1 MDLGQLCD
9 YIILA
14 GAVVMAIYNIIKV
27 FAKPTSIF
35 KRKKEKEYQDKIKRT
50 LDTLMPE
57 YLEAHDLKTRDKY
70 LADRERY
77 LHEISDEVFGKVE
90 TDLRNIQNDNKKQNE
105 VIELLRKQAIDV
117 LRQKIEKIYYD
128 YRSTKEIPRFALENL
143 EELYADYT
151 KGGGNHHIK
160 RLYQRMKTW
169 KVIDEL
175 PEYDKDI

>member
-1 MDLGQLCD
+1 MGLEQLCD

-14 GAVVMAIYNIIKV
+14 GALVMAVYNIIKV

-35 KRKKEKEYQDKIKRT
+35 KRKKEKEYQEKIKRT
-50 LDTLMPE
+50 LDILIPK
-57 YLEAHDLKTRDKY
+57 YLEEHDLET
-70 LADRERY
+70 RERY
-77 LHEISDEVFGKVE
+77 LQEISNEVLRKVE
-90 TDLRNIQNDNKKQNE
+90 VDLKDIQNDNKKQNE

-128 YRSTKEIPRFALENL
+128 YRVTKKLPRFALENL
-143 EELYADYT
+143 EELYSDYT

-169 KVIDEL
+169 EVIDEL